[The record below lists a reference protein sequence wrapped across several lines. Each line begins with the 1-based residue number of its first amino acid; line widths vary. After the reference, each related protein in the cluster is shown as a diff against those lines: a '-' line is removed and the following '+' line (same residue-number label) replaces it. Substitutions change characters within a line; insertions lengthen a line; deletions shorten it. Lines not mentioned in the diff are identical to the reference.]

1 MAKEFL
7 VQDPTVDYPTVNV
20 ALCTSFLIRGE
31 IQLHQGARL
40 GSQDPM
46 LDAVALERDV
56 VSMSREQAILV
67 ARKILE
73 LFGE

>member
-20 ALCTSFLIRGE
+20 AMCTSSLIQGE

-40 GSQDPM
+40 GSPDPM
-46 LDAVALERDV
+46 LDALSVKRDV
-56 VSMSREQAILV
+56 VSMSKEQAILV